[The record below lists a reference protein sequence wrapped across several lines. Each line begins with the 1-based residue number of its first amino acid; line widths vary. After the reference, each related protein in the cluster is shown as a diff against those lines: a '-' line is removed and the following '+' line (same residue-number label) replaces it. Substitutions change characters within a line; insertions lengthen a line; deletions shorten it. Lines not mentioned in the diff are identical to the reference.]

1 MGNPRESRTN
11 FGGKKAAGATRVDGA
26 GRHRRAGQADFL
38 VATFFEDPPSDCF
51 ELDPLSDL
59 GLAPESVFDSELF
72 ESDPFESD
80 PFDSEDELDAEL
92 SDFSL
97 LRRDELGLSVL

>member
-59 GLAPESVFDSELF
+59 GLAPESDF

-80 PFDSEDELDAEL
+80 PFESEDELDAEL